1 MSESHIHSDDVT
13 PMHLHLKKSE
23 ALLITWAD
31 GRQSVL
37 PLRMLRK
44 FCPCA
49 GCQGERDILGRAHM
63 PIVQTTYDGPMT
75 ATGAELVGNYGL
87 RIEWADGHSAGI
99 YTFPYLRELDAQSRD
114 GSAPPSDE
122 EGGSAAKPA
131 DGGAGIA
138 PKPGGGT
145 STDITA

>member
-1 MSESHIHSDDVT
+1 VNDCNSNSDAIT
-13 PMHLHLKKSE
+13 PVNLHLKKSE

-31 GRQSVL
+31 GHQSHL

-49 GCQGERDILGRAHM
+49 GCQGERDILGRTRM
-63 PIVQTTYDGPMT
+63 PVVTTTYDGPIT

-99 YTFPYLRELDAQSRD
+99 YTFLYLRELDAQNQAGISH
-114 GSAPPSDE
+114 
-122 EGGSAAKPA
+122 PA
-131 DGGAGIA
+131 DEGAGIP
-138 PKPGGGT
+138 PKPDAGT